1 MSRITRLLLLLGLL
15 LGLTSA
21 SAQDFPS
28 AEQIQAQRKS
38 VPSAL
43 LTPIAT
49 LNGLAVTSTP
59 ASPVLPAT
67 LTPSVP
73 ESSKVGT
80 IQILGSNIAPG
91 ERKTLDWRGADVFGV
106 GGSVAPVIVING
118 KKAGPVLCLTG
129 GIHGDELN
137 GIEVVNRIARK
148 LDAGK
153 LAGAVIAVPI
163 VNFPGFG
170 RGSRYLPD
178 RRDLNRFF
186 PGTRSGSAAS
196 RLAYDFFNSVVLA
209 CDYLID
215 FHTGSFERSNLPQV
229 RGDLRIRE
237 VMEFTKNFGA
247 TPVLHSPGARGML
260 RMAATEAGIPAITFE
275 IGAPIRLEI
284 KEIEAGTLAV
294 ETVMHKLG
302 MTEKLRVWT
311 ERQAVFYDATWV
323 RAPVGG
329 MLIGQ
334 STLGSRVKQGEV
346 LATIRDPISG
356 DESPVMASAN
366 GKVIG
371 LALNQMVLP
380 GYAVYHLGKE
390 ATESEAVSSALKPR
404 LLPRGR
410 ADAQEEEQ
418 DEEEGDQN
426 RTE

>member
-1 MSRITRLLLLLGLL
+1 MRLFAQALLGLLLLLGLA
-15 LGLTSA
+15 SA
-21 SAQDFPS
+21 RAQDFPS
-28 AEQIQAQRKS
+28 AEQIQAQRES

-43 LTPIAT
+43 LAPIPTP
-49 LNGLAVTSTP
+49 NGLARASTP
-59 ASPVLPAT
+59 AVLRT
-67 LTPSVP
+67 LPLTLAPSVP
-73 ESSKVGT
+73 ESSKAGP

-106 GGSVAPVIVING
+106 GGNVAPVIVING
-118 KKAGPVLCLTG
+118 KQAGPVLCLTG

-137 GIEVVNRIARK
+137 GIEVVNRISRK
-148 LDAGK
+148 LDASK

-163 VNFPGFG
+163 VNFPGFT

-196 RLAYDFFNSVVLA
+196 RLAYDFFNGVVLA

-247 TPVLHSPGARGML
+247 TPVLHSPGVRGML

-334 STLGSRVKQGEV
+334 STLGSRVTQGQV

-356 DESPVMASAN
+356 EESPVLASAN

-380 GYAVYHLGKE
+380 GYAVYNLGKE
-390 ATESEAVSSALKPR
+390 ATEAEAVSSALKPR

-410 ADAQEEEQ
+410 ADAEEEEP
-418 DEEEGDQN
+418 DEEDQGRN
-426 RTE
+426 

>member
-1 MSRITRLLLLLGLL
+1 MKHYRAFTLLLGFEW
-15 LGLTSA
+15 LTA
-21 SAQDFPS
+21 HAQDFPS
-28 AEQIQAQRKS
+28 AEQIQTQRKS
-38 VPSAL
+38 VPAAL
-43 LTPIAT
+43 LAPLATPNAI
-49 LNGLAVTSTP
+49 LANTP
-59 ASPVLPAT
+59 AALPARAPT
-67 LTPSVP
+67 LAPSVP
-73 ESSKVGT
+73 DTSKAGP
-80 IQILGSNIAPG
+80 IQILGTNIAPG

-118 KKAGPVLCLTG
+118 KNAGPVLCLTG

-137 GIEVVNRIARK
+137 GIEVVNRISRK
-148 LDAGK
+148 LDANK

-163 VNFPGFG
+163 VNFSGFG

-334 STLGSRVKQGEV
+334 ATLGSRVTQGQV
-346 LATIRDPISG
+346 LATVRDPISG
-356 DESPVMASAN
+356 EEASVFATAN

-404 LLPRGR
+404 LMPRGR
-410 ADAQEEEQ
+410 ADAQEEEEA
-418 DEEEGDQN
+418 DEEDQG
-426 RTE
+426 R